1 MTSLYLACALVGAAV
16 LIVQIAFGLFGF
28 DAGHGPE
35 GVHIGDATF
44 AEGLDLFSVR
54 SVAAGAAAFGLGGL
68 FAVSLGLPAIIGVVL
83 AIGAG
88 AVGTYGTAFLMRQML
103 RLESDGSLQI
113 AGSIGTPATV
123 YIPIPPE
130 QGGQGKIQLT
140 LQGRTIELAAVTNAR
155 LALPTGT
162 HVIVVSVIDSETV
175 EVLPASTI
183 QEVLDANG

>member
-16 LIVQIAFGLFGF
+16 LILQIAFGFLEF
-28 DAGHGPE
+28 DAGHEAG
-35 GVHIGDATF
+35 GLHIGDATF

-68 FAVSLGLPAIIGVVL
+68 FAISLALPVVVGLAL

-88 AVGTYGTAFLMRQML
+88 AAGMYGTAFLMRQML

-113 AGSIGTPATV
+113 AGSIGRPATV
-123 YIPIPPE
+123 YIPIPPA
-130 QGGQGKIQLT
+130 QGGQGKVQLT
-140 LQGRTIELAAVTNAR
+140 LQGRTVELAAVTNAR
-155 LALPTGT
+155 GALATGT
-162 HVIVVSVIDSETV
+162 PVIVVSVIDSETV